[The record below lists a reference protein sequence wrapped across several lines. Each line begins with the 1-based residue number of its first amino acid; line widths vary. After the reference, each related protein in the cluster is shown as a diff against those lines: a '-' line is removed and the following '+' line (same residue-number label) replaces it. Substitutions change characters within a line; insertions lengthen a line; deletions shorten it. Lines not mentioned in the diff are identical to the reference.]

1 MNIIIS
7 NEERALF
14 SKNSAVYPKSVIRL
28 NVWYH
33 PVMQE
38 TFDANPDY
46 ILNTIDL
53 DADEQTTSEALEQ
66 AHAYQISSAK
76 DETPERWY
84 ANANLLARAP
94 NLLCVSAS
102 GSGYDTVDVEACT
115 EAGVLVLCQSGANAQ
130 SVAEHTIGLMISV
143 SKRLCEADR
152 YLRCERGFSR
162 EELMG
167 REISGKTLGL
177 VGIGHIGRRVA
188 ALAKAFGMRVIAYDP
203 ALDDATVAER
213 NAKKVT
219 METLLAEADYV
230 SLHCP
235 RNDETLNLMDA
246 VAFQAM
252 KPGAAF
258 ITTARGGIHSEHA
271 LTEALQ
277 SGHLAG
283 AGIDVWD
290 VEPPALDN
298 PLLAM
303 QNVVAT
309 YHTAGVTHEARR
321 NIACWAAEQIIH
333 TLDGHVPPRLV
344 NPQAWPKYAARYEAL
359 FGMRPKAIQ

>member
-1 MNIIIS
+1 MFATQQS
-7 NEERALF
+7 FAH
-14 SKNSAVYPKSVIRL
+14 PKSVVRL

-38 TFDANPDY
+38 VFDAKTDY
-46 ILNTIDL
+46 VLTTIDR
-53 DADEQTTSEALEQ
+53 DADDRTISEALQQ

-76 DETPERWY
+76 DETPEHWF
-84 ANANLLARAP
+84 ANTDLLDRAP

-130 SVAEHTIGLMISV
+130 SVAEHTIGLMIDV

-152 YLRCERGFSR
+152 CLRRDRSFNR
-162 EELMG
+162 EDLMG

-188 ALAKAFGMRVIAYDP
+188 SLAKAFGMRVIACDP

-213 NAKKVT
+213 DAHKVT

-235 RNDETLNLMDA
+235 RNDETLNLMDSD
-246 VAFQAM
+246 AFQAM
-252 KPGAAF
+252 KPGAVF

-290 VEPPALDN
+290 IEPPALDN
-298 PLLAM
+298 PLLSM
-303 QNVVAT
+303 ENVVAT

-321 NIACWAAEQIIH
+321 NIASWAAEQIIY

-359 FGMRPKAIQ
+359 FGRRPDAIQ